1 MRRFS
6 RKSSRATFGF
16 SRATDSARC
25 APYARRIRPLPPKR
39 RMSLQKRTRKE
50 PSPNSVRA
58 RSESAAESGRE
69 RSAAS
74 GVSAND
80 FTSRRRMAA
89 CEPPCRY
96 NHPNRHVH
104 LQNSVASLQYSTDT
118 LFHPSSCEH
127 QIRGRCAARHYMAG
141 PPYRGSVA
149 RGLAAASQFALRA
162 HPTRRLRRGRI
173 PRRTFAAIAHN
184 QKNRERARKANG
196 Q

>member
-39 RMSLQKRTRKE
+39 RMSLQKRARKE

-74 GVSAND
+74 GASANG
-80 FTSRRRMAA
+80 FTSRLRMAA

-104 LQNSVASLQYSTDT
+104 LQNSVASLQYSADT

-127 QIRGRCAARHYMAG
+127 YTKSAANAPRGTTCHYSPPLQGVRRSATDIRSYRTQSKESGAREKSEWKM
-141 PPYRGSVA
+141 
-149 RGLAAASQFALRA
+149 
-162 HPTRRLRRGRI
+162 
-173 PRRTFAAIAHN
+173 TF
-184 QKNRERARKANG
+184 
-196 Q
+196 

>member
-1 MRRFS
+1 
-6 RKSSRATFGF
+6 
-16 SRATDSARC
+16 
-25 APYARRIRPLPPKR
+25 
-39 RMSLQKRTRKE
+39 MSLQKRARKE

-58 RSESAAESGRE
+58 RSESTAESGRG

-89 CEPPCRY
+89 CEPPCRC

-127 QIRGRCAARHYMAG
+127 YTKSAANAPRGTTWQGHPTGG
-141 PPYRGSVA
+141 PSRG
-149 RGLAAASQFALRA
+149 ALRL
-162 HPTRRLRRGRI
+162 LRSSRYALTQPDAFGAGASRDGHSQLSHTIKRI
-173 PRRTFAAIAHN
+173 GSA
-184 QKNRERARKANG
+184 REKRMDNDFLVNCSTPFLVASPIQRELPSMR
-196 Q
+196 